1 HPTETE
7 PTTPTTTPTPD
18 ADPALAAEQA
28 YLAADRDDLAA
39 MREATLSLDARG
51 GDAVSEAY
59 LASSLHK
66 RVQALTDDPETPLFF
81 GRLDLAEAAEHGDE
95 RFYIGR
101 RHVHDDQG
109 DPVVIDWRADV

>member
-7 PTTPTTTPTPD
+7 PTTPTTSPTPTS
-18 ADPALAAEQA
+18 DPALAAEQA
-28 YLAADRDDLAA
+28 YLAAARDDLAA
-39 MREATLSLDARG
+39 MRDATQALDARG

-81 GRLDLAEAAEHGDE
+81 GRLDLAGTSTHGHE
-95 RFYIGR
+95 QIHTGPR
-101 RHVHDDQG
+101 
-109 DPVVIDWRADV
+109 P